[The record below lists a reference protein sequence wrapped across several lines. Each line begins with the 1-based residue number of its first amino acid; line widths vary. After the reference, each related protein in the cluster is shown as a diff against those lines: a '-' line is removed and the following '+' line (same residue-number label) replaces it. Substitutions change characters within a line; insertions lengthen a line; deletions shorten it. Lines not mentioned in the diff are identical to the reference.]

1 MAIDLEG
8 ASITRDAH
16 EAVQDLKQLVN
27 QAEESIR
34 LAERETIGAAI
45 GKQTG
50 ADPVSTLRAAAEKL
64 QSPSLETAILR
75 AREKVQSALN
85 FHLGGRKA
93 AAATSA

>member
-16 EAVQDLKQLVN
+16 EALQDLKELVN
-27 QAEESIR
+27 QAEESVR

-45 GKQTG
+45 GKQAG
-50 ADPVSTLRAAAEKL
+50 ADPVGTLRDASEKL
-64 QSPSLETAILR
+64 HSPSLESAISR

-85 FHLGGRKA
+85 FHLVGRKA

>member
-16 EAVQDLKQLVN
+16 EALQDLKELVH

-34 LAERETIGAAI
+34 VAERETIGAAI
-45 GKQTG
+45 GKQSG
-50 ADPVSTLRAAAEKL
+50 ADPVGTLRAAAEKL
-64 QSPSLETAILR
+64 QSPGFESAISR

-93 AAATSA
+93 AAAAST